1 MEITVHKICQVCAVE
16 YDVTTRLGKPGKI
29 TICGDCADEIG
40 DVTQYTG
47 NMIYSHK
54 TGCSIQINT
63 DPRLTQYLND
73 TTKLK
78 NKGSNMGDN
87 IVKCGTMKNRTEG
100 ACKVTSDAFNYKN
113 RDGV

>member
-1 MEITVHKICQVCAVE
+1 MIKVCNTCGIDYDITSRH
-16 YDVTTRLGKPGKI
+16 GKPGRL
-29 TICGDCADEIG
+29 TQCNECGEEEDDI
-40 DVTQYTG
+40 VLYTG

-100 ACKVTSDAFNYKN
+100 ACKITSDAFNYKN

>member
-1 MEITVHKICQVCAVE
+1 MNKTCEDCGNE
-16 YDVTTRLGKPGKI
+16 YNIVSRRGKSGKI
-29 TICGDCADEIG
+29 TQCQDCADEVG

-100 ACKVTSDAFNYKN
+100 ACLVTADAFNYKN